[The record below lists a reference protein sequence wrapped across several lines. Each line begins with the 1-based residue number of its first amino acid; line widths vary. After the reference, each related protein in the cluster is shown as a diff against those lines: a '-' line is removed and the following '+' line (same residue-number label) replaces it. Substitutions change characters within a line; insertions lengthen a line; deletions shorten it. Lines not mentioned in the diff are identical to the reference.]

1 VIAAH
6 PASATRSDMAL
17 TDGVTDWTGR
27 DYAEVSGLQ
36 RAMIT
41 DAMSTLSCSPDD
53 WVLDIGCGDGFLT
66 HAIAD
71 LGPGGRVL
79 RR

>member
-1 VIAAH
+1 
-6 PASATRSDMAL
+6 MAL
-17 TDGVTDWTGR
+17 TDGVTDWSGR
-27 DYAEVSGLQ
+27 DHAEVSGLQ

-41 DAMSTLSCSPDD
+41 DEMSALACSLDD

-71 LGPGGRVL
+71 LVPGGRVL

>member
-1 VIAAH
+1 
-6 PASATRSDMAL
+6 MAL
-17 TDGVTDWTGR
+17 TDGVTDWSGR
-27 DYAEVSGLQ
+27 DNAEVSGLR
-36 RAMIT
+36 RAVIT
-41 DAMSTLSCSPDD
+41 DAMSALACSPDD
-53 WVLDIGCGDGFLT
+53 GVLDIGCGDGFLT